1 MPAKIPLFA
10 KIEKELVNQIEE
22 FWIFIGFQFSAL
34 KRLKRWS
41 RFCFRCC
48 DLDSNYPLI
57 IKLLKLG
64 RAWIIHRARE
74 ERDAV
79 FAVSSVPLFSNLF
92 FLQKVGVKSG

>member
-41 RFCFRCC
+41 GFCFRFC

-64 RAWIIHRARE
+64 RAWIIQ

-79 FAVSSVPLFSNLF
+79 FAVLSVPLFSNLF
-92 FLQKVGVKSG
+92 YKR

>member
-1 MPAKIPLFA
+1 MLAKFLCLQ
-10 KIEKELVNQIEE
+10 KIEKKELVNQIQE
-22 FWIFIGFQFSAL
+22 FWIFIGFQFFFAT
-34 KRLKRWS
+34 
-41 RFCFRCC
+41 CFRFC

-64 RAWIIHRARE
+64 RAWIIHRE

-92 FLQKVGVKSG
+92 LQKVGVKSG

>member
-41 RFCFRCC
+41 GFC

-64 RAWIIHRARE
+64 RAWIIQ

-92 FLQKVGVKSG
+92 YKR

>member
-34 KRLKRWS
+34 KRWS
-41 RFCFRCC
+41 GFCFRCC

-64 RAWIIHRARE
+64 RAWIIQ

-92 FLQKVGVKSG
+92 LQKVGVKSG

>member
-1 MPAKIPLFA
+1 MPAQIPLFA

-41 RFCFRCC
+41 RFCFRFC

-64 RAWIIHRARE
+64 RAWIIQ

-92 FLQKVGVKSG
+92 LQKVGVKSG